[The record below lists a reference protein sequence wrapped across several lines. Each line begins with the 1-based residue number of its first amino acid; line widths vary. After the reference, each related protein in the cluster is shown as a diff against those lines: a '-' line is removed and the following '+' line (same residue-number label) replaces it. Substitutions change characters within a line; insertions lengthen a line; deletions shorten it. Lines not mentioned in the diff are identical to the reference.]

1 MAKGSKGVEFR
12 IVLFFLVLVLGYLGY
27 QKYGI
32 PLQTIGTKQS
42 NIYDTQ
48 AENDAY
54 IKANLS
60 KKQLSTLDRLLLQ
73 EKKDGGLRLSTK
85 TLAKMT
91 NGDVELEQAYL
102 RWRKC
107 REMMRSNHHT
117 IYPDERHLYKK

>member
-32 PLQTIGTKQS
+32 PLQAIGTS
-42 NIYDTQ
+42 HFIIYDTQ

-60 KKQLSTLDRLLLQ
+60 KKQMSTLDRLLLK

-85 TLAKMT
+85 TLSNMT
-91 NGDVELEQAYL
+91 HGDVELEQAYL

-107 REMMRSNHHT
+107 REMMRSKHHT